1 MKKITVLALCLL
13 FSIISSAQD
22 VAISKKFFTTEN
34 FRLGAVLGYDLSWA
48 GDNGKT
54 ALMSQNGSIDKE
66 KFSYN
71 STPNQTF
78 FIGLD
83 AYSPTSTL
91 GFIGGLGINFQKYSV
106 ESKAGL
112 TTDSISTTNLEI
124 PIYARLRLGKV
135 RSNQFWLALGGGY
148 NINSKAEVIQK
159 NSNGSII
166 STSEE
171 NKQFNSQPFLSGI
184 IGYEILLG
192 SAKSEEYNRD
202 TFRVLLY
209 AKANY
214 DFGDRLDSDNIPTTS
229 AIGSYSD
236 PTIEFLRISVGLKIL
251 LRLGKAGELIG
262 ESIKQSLNQQ

>member
-1 MKKITVLALCLL
+1 MKKITALALCLL

-54 ALMSQNGSIDKE
+54 AFMSQNGSIEKN

-71 STPNQTF
+71 STPNQTY

-91 GFIGGLGINFQKYSV
+91 GFMGGLGINFQKYSV
-106 ESKAGL
+106 EGATG
-112 TTDSISTTNLEI
+112 TITDSISTTNLEI
-124 PIYARLRLGKV
+124 PLYLRLRLGKV
-135 RSNQFWLALGGGY
+135 LGGGQTWLGLGGGY
-148 NINSKAEVIQK
+148 SINSKAEVIQK
-159 NSNGSII
+159 NNGGSII

-171 NKQFNSQPFLSGI
+171 NKQFNSHPFLSGI
-184 IGYEILLG
+184 VGYEFLLG
-192 SAKSEEYNRD
+192 SAKSETYNRD
-202 TFRVLLY
+202 TFRILLY

-214 DFGDRLDSDNIPTTS
+214 DIGNRLNEDNIPATS
-229 AIGSYSD
+229 AIGSYSE
-236 PTIEFLRISVGLKIL
+236 PNIEFLRISLGVKIL

-262 ESIKQSLNQQ
+262 NSIIKNLN

>member
-1 MKKITVLALCLL
+1 MKKSILPIL
-13 FSIISSAQD
+13 FLISIMSFAQD
-22 VAISKKFFTTEN
+22 VEISKKFFTTEN
-34 FRLGAVLGYDLSWA
+34 FRLGAALGYDLSWA
-48 GDNGKT
+48 GNNGKT
-54 ALMSQNGSIDKE
+54 ALMNQNGSIDND

-91 GFIGGLGINFQKYSV
+91 GFIGGLGINFQKYSI
-106 ESKAGL
+106 ESNAGF

-148 NINSKAEVIQK
+148 SINSKAEIIHK
-159 NSNGSII
+159 NNNGTII

-171 NKQFNSQPFLSGI
+171 NKQFNSQLFLSGI
-184 IGYEILLG
+184 LGYEILLG
-192 SAKSEEYNRD
+192 SAKSETYNRD

-214 DFGDRLDSDNIPTTS
+214 DLGNRLDENNISSQS

-236 PTIEFLRISVGLKIL
+236 PSIEFLRVSFGLKIL

-262 ESIKQSLNQQ
+262 NSLIENLN

>member
-1 MKKITVLALCLL
+1 MLSVST
-13 FSIISSAQD
+13 FAQD

-34 FRLGAVLGYDLSWA
+34 FRLGAALSYDLSWA

-54 ALMSQNGSIDKE
+54 ALMNQNGTVDKD

-71 STPNQTF
+71 SRPNETF

-91 GFIGGLGINFQKYSV
+91 GFLTGFGVNFQKYSV
-106 ESKAGL
+106 ENNAGQ

-124 PIYARLRLGKV
+124 PVYVKLRLGKV
-135 RSNQFWLALGGGY
+135 RSNQFWLAVGGGY
-148 NINSKAEVIQK
+148 SINSKAEVIQK
-159 NSNGSII
+159 SNNGSII

-171 NKQFNSQPFLSGI
+171 NEQFNSHPFISGMV
-184 IGYEILLG
+184 GYEILLG
-192 SAKSEEYNRD
+192 SAKSETYNRD
-202 TFRVLLY
+202 TFRILLY

-214 DFGDRLDSDNIPTTS
+214 DLGNRLDQENIQVSS
-229 AIGSYSD
+229 AFNSYSD
-236 PTIEFLRISVGLKIL
+236 PTVEFLRVSLGLKIL

-262 ESIKQSLNQQ
+262 NTLLENMNEQ